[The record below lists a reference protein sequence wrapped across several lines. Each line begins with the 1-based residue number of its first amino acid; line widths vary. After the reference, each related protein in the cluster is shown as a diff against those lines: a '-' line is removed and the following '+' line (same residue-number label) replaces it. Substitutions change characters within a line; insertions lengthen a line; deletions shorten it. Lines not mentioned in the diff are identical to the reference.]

1 MVNGLA
7 LMPEQDILQAA
18 WIVMLPDHEAT
29 ERFAGVLAE
38 ELRPGDLVTLSGGL
52 GAGKT
57 TLARA
62 LVRTL
67 AREPELEVPSPTFT
81 LMQVYDGQQPPIVH
95 ADFYRLSG
103 GYELVELG
111 WDEMTE
117 NAVSLVEWPE
127 RAEGALKPEHLDIR
141 LDFAPG
147 SQGRGRVAMLTGTG
161 GFASRL
167 QRLKAYRNLVERC
180 GWGDASRHPMT
191 ADASVIRSYERL
203 VKPNGETAL
212 LMISP
217 PRPVGPAVRR
227 GKPYTTIAKLAETVN
242 AFVAMDKGLR
252 ALGFSAPYIYGED
265 LDAGL
270 LLIEDLGSEPVA
282 DENGP
287 IPERYAEATRLLA
300 QLHGHTLPQVLPVAD
315 GIDHPVPPYD
325 LEALLIEV
333 ELLLD
338 WYVPHIIGMQL
349 SASARAEFVNLWTET
364 LGEVLSAPAT
374 WTLRDF
380 HSPNLIWMP
389 EREGLQ
395 RVGLIDFQ
403 DAVLGSPAYD
413 VASLLQDAR
422 VTVPADLE
430 LRLMGVYARD
440 RKAADPSFDVS
451 AFARAYAIMAGQRAT
466 KILGI
471 FARLDRR
478 DGKPHYL
485 KHLPRIE
492 AYLIRN
498 LAHPALGKLKGW
510 YENYLPR
517 LIPHGDEPPPES

>member
-7 LMPEQDILQAA
+7 LMPEQDVLQAA
-18 WIVMLPDHEAT
+18 WIVTLPDHEST
-29 ERFAGVLAE
+29 ERFARILAE

-67 AREPELEVPSPTFT
+67 ASDPELEVPSPTFT
-81 LMQVYDGQQPPIVH
+81 LMQVYDGPRCPIVH

-117 NAVSLVEWPE
+117 SAIALAEWPE
-127 RAEGALKPEHLDIR
+127 RAEDALKPEHLDIR
-141 LDFAPG
+141 LDFSPG
-147 SQGRGRVAMLTGTG
+147 SQGRGRIAMLTGTG
-161 GFASRL
+161 AFASRL
-167 QRLKAYRNLVERC
+167 QRMKAYRNLVERC

-191 ADASVIRSYERL
+191 GDASVIRSYERL
-203 VKPNGETAL
+203 VKPAGETAL
-212 LMISP
+212 LMVSP

-227 GKPYTTIAKLAETVN
+227 GKPYTTIAKLAETVH
-242 AFVAMDKGLR
+242 AFVAVDKGLR

-265 LDAGL
+265 LEAGL
-270 LLIEDLGSEPVA
+270 LLIEDLGSEPFT
-282 DENGP
+282 NGGGP
-287 IPERYAEATRLLA
+287 LPERYAEATRLLA
-300 QLHGHTLPQVLPVAD
+300 QLHGQTLPQVLPVAE
-315 GIDHPVPPYD
+315 GIDHSIPPYD

-338 WYVPHIIGMQL
+338 WYVPHIIGTQL
-349 SASARAEFVNLWTET
+349 SGSARAEFVNLWTET
-364 LGEVLSAPAT
+364 LGEVLSAPVT
-374 WTLRDF
+374 WTLRDY
-380 HSPNLIWMP
+380 HSPNLIWLP

-395 RVGLIDFQ
+395 RVGMIDFQ

-422 VTVPADLE
+422 VTVPPELE
-430 LRLMGVYARD
+430 LKLIGLYARD
-440 RKAADPSFDVS
+440 RRTADPAFDVS
-451 AFARAYAIMAGQRAT
+451 AFARTYAIMAGQRAT

-517 LIPHGDEPPPES
+517 LIPHGDEPPHES